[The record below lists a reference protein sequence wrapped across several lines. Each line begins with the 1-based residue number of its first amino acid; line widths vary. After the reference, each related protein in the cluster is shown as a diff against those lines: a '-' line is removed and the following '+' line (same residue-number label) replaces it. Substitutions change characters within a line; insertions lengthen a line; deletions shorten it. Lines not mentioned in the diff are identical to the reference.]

1 MKPVGIDLGTTISL
15 IATELDD
22 GRVSVLTTRDGGPRL
37 RSIVRVGSDGTSTV
51 GEAAGRLAPID
62 PDSVFALFKRSM
74 GKSWE
79 VTASGRRWTPQ
90 DLSAEILRALLEDAT
105 PQLQGRPTD
114 AVVTIPAYF
123 GDDARRATRE
133 AAEQIG
139 LRVTALLH
147 EPTAACIAC
156 RSLIGTDGTVLVYDL
171 GGGTFDV
178 SVVQFHGD
186 DADVLATA
194 GDHRLGGKDWD
205 DLIVDLVAELL
216 ESELGED
223 PRDDPG
229 VLVELQERAREAKHA
244 LSRLEQTAVTIHAGG
259 RIHRVEVDRR
269 AFWGRAQA
277 LFDRTEDLVT
287 RVLGDLGGASRVDD
301 VLLTGGSTR
310 MPPCMDIVERATGH
324 TPLAGVDADEAV
336 VTGAALFASRL
347 RSDIGSSRALSGRIR
362 DVTAHALGFVV
373 VAADGKRYVNEVMIP
388 RNAPLPSSATK
399 RHSLDLPTSRAGGVL
414 SVYMLQGEAE
424 RPLDTDALGRWTF
437 NDIPGQPR
445 SSVEVAVGY
454 RYDEDGVVE
463 VSASVDGH
471 PLPPPVI
478 DRDDR
483 DLRWTEEDP
492 SEEAVAEV
500 VVALVIDVS
509 VSMRGSKLEE
519 AKAAC
524 LGFIDELDSAG
535 LGDHLALVSFGS
547 VARTIARVGDDP
559 SSTRRAVKTLKID
572 GSTDLAAG
580 LRAADAQLRPHD
592 SRQVVVALTDG
603 APNDRAEALA
613 VRNQLA
619 DRGFELIARGVAGA
633 DQAFLDEL
641 ATGDGELVGA
651 GELGGNFRGIARQ
664 LVTSTAAR
672 KL

>member
-1 MKPVGIDLGTTISL
+1 
-15 IATELDD
+15 
-22 GRVSVLTTRDGGPRL
+22 
-37 RSIVRVGSDGTSTV
+37 
-51 GEAAGRLAPID
+51 
-62 PDSVFALFKRSM
+62 
-74 GKSWE
+74 
-79 VTASGRRWTPQ
+79 
-90 DLSAEILRALLEDAT
+90 
-105 PQLQGRPTD
+105 
-114 AVVTIPAYF
+114 
-123 GDDARRATRE
+123 
-133 AAEQIG
+133 
-139 LRVTALLH
+139 
-147 EPTAACIAC
+147 
-156 RSLIGTDGTVLVYDL
+156 VLVYDL

-186 DADVLATA
+186 DAEVLATA

-269 AFWGRAQA
+269 TFWGRAQA

-287 RVLGDLGGASRVDD
+287 RVLGDLGGASRVDE
-301 VLLTGGSTR
+301 VLLAGGSTR
-310 MPPCMDIVERATGH
+310 MPPCTDIVERVTGH
-324 TPLAGVDADEAV
+324 APLAGVDADEAV

-347 RSDIGSSRALSGRIR
+347 RRGQPGDSGPSRALGGRIR

-399 RHSLDLPTSRAGGVL
+399 RHSLDLSGSRAGGVL

-424 RPLDTDALGRWTF
+424 RPLDADALGCWTF
-437 NDIPGQPR
+437 KDIPGQPR
-445 SSVEVAVGY
+445 SSVDVSVSY

-471 PLPPPVI
+471 TLRPPVI

-492 SEEAVAEV
+492 SEGAVAEV

-559 SSTRRAVKTLKID
+559 SSTRRAVKALKID

-580 LRAADAQLRPHD
+580 LHAADAQLRPHD
-592 SRQVVVALTDG
+592 YL
-603 APNDRAEALA
+603 PA
-613 VRNQLA
+613 V
-619 DRGFELIARGVAGA
+619 
-633 DQAFLDEL
+633 
-641 ATGDGELVGA
+641 VGA
-651 GELGGNFRGIARQ
+651 
-664 LVTSTAAR
+664 
-672 KL
+672 